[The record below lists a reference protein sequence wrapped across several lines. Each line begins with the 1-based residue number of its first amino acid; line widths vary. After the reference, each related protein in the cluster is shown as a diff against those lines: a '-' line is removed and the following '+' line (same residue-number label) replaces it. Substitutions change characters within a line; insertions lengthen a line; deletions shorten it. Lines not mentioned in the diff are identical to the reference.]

1 MDNFQKYSRLMVL
14 IVGSFLGFIL
24 FIGLLIF
31 ILRLFSITV
40 FHIPG
45 FDLFF
50 QYVIITIPY
59 ILFFAAYYYLYHKI
73 RLSKSKVSRVIALL
87 LIVTGC
93 LICLFTLSLST
104 AVFLRVKN
112 DWLKLYEN
120 NGHYALII
128 QIVVI
133 FLTAGVLASGDEK
146 EKDWM
151 ERGNAG

>member
-24 FIGLLIF
+24 LIGLLIF

-50 QYVIITIPY
+50 QYVVITIPY
-59 ILFFAAYYYLYHKI
+59 MIFFAAYYYLYNKI
-73 RLSKSKVSRVIALL
+73 SLSKSKVARLIAVL
-87 LIVTGC
+87 LIGAGC
-93 LICLFTLSLST
+93 MICLFTLSLST
-104 AVFLRVKN
+104 AVFLHVKN
-112 DWLKLYEN
+112 DWLKLYDN

-128 QIVVI
+128 QIVI
-133 FLTAGVLASGDEK
+133 LFLTAGILASGDAK

-151 ERGNAG
+151 ERGNMG